1 MTQTNQLKEILKN
14 RRLRT
19 CAVIVAGGSGSRMNS
34 DIPKQFITL
43 EGKPI
48 IQHTLEVFERCPD
61 IDDIVVVCPP
71 HYSCKVND
79 IAFYANIDKLLSV
92 VKSGETRQESAYNGI
107 KAAYGD
113 IILIHDA
120 VRPFVT
126 SKQIHDVVAAAKEYG
141 AAALCRPITDTVK
154 KIENGCVSQTVD
166 RATLG
171 AIQTPQC
178 FRADII
184 IDAHKAALEKG
195 ITATDDCALCEMN
208 GVEIHTVPGDN
219 LNIKITTP
227 DDLILAE
234 GILNSRRENA
244 LKNNVRARIPRTG
257 LGYDVHKFDENRL
270 LILGGVHIPYEL
282 GLLGHSDAD
291 VLLHAIMDAML
302 GSASLGDIGTH
313 FPDTDARW
321 KGVSSMK
328 LLSMVGDLLGK
339 YGYTVI
345 NIDATIIA
353 QKPKLMPYIAD
364 MQRNISETLLI
375 PQSDVSI
382 KATTT
387 EELGFCGRGEG
398 IAAEAVCT
406 IIKEYDAKVRPLKF

>member
-92 VKSGETRQESAYNGI
+92 VKSGKTRQESAYNGI

-154 KIENGCVSQTVD
+154 KNRKRLCLTNG
-166 RATLG
+166 
-171 AIQTPQC
+171 
-178 FRADII
+178 
-184 IDAHKAALEKG
+184 
-195 ITATDDCALCEMN
+195 
-208 GVEIHTVPGDN
+208 
-219 LNIKITTP
+219 
-227 DDLILAE
+227 
-234 GILNSRRENA
+234 
-244 LKNNVRARIPRTG
+244 
-257 LGYDVHKFDENRL
+257 
-270 LILGGVHIPYEL
+270 
-282 GLLGHSDAD
+282 
-291 VLLHAIMDAML
+291 
-302 GSASLGDIGTH
+302 
-313 FPDTDARW
+313 
-321 KGVSSMK
+321 
-328 LLSMVGDLLGK
+328 
-339 YGYTVI
+339 
-345 NIDATIIA
+345 
-353 QKPKLMPYIAD
+353 
-364 MQRNISETLLI
+364 
-375 PQSDVSI
+375 
-382 KATTT
+382 
-387 EELGFCGRGEG
+387 
-398 IAAEAVCT
+398 
-406 IIKEYDAKVRPLKF
+406 

>member
-1 MTQTNQLKEILKN
+1 MTQTNQLKETLKN

-19 CAVIVAGGSGSRMNS
+19 CAVIVAGGSGTRMSS
-34 DIPKQFITL
+34 DMPKQFITL

-61 IDDIVVVCPP
+61 IDDIVIVCPP
-71 HYSCKVND
+71 RYSGKINE

-195 ITATDDCALCEMN
+195 IAATDDCALCEMN

-244 LKNNVRARIPRTG
+244 LKNNMRACIPRTG
-257 LGYDVHKFDENRL
+257 LGYDVHKFDENRR
-270 LILGGVHIPYEL
+270 LILGGVHIPHKF

-302 GSASLGDIGTH
+302 GAASLGDIGTH

-321 KGVSSMK
+321 KGASSIK
-328 LLSMVGDLLGK
+328 LLSIVGGLLGK

-353 QKPKLMPYIAD
+353 QNPKLMPYIAD

-387 EELGFCGRGEG
+387 EKLGFCGRGEG

-406 IIKEYDAKVRPLKF
+406 ITKEYDAKV